1 VDGRVALALGT
12 MDRRLFRYGRTAPL
26 TPMTTPARRS
36 HHPRPGPQDQVTPG
50 HGWADPQKPPIAK
63 VPTSVV
69 ADPGIATIG
78 SKRAKSATPSTTRLK
93 MSRLIVGIWREH
105 SKRTR
110 ARTTATTT

>member
-1 VDGRVALALGT
+1 MKIPPRSTDYVEGRVALALGT

-50 HGWADPQKPPIAK
+50 DGWAVPQKPPIVK

-69 ADPGIATIG
+69 AAPGIATIG
-78 SKRAKSATPSTTRLK
+78 RSEEHTSELQ
-93 MSRLIVGIWREH
+93 SR
-105 SKRTR
+105 
-110 ARTTATTT
+110 